1 MDDENLE
8 IRKNEE
14 KDVPAQSD
22 GASIWSKLLDSTG
35 DILDFFVKW
44 LPKKELI

>member
-22 GASIWSKLLDSTG
+22 GASIWSKLLESTG
-35 DILDFFVKW
+35 DILDFLLKSFRKRS
-44 LPKKELI
+44 

>member
-22 GASIWSKLLDSTG
+22 GASILSKLLESTG
-35 DILDFFVKW
+35 DILDFLLKGFRKRS
-44 LPKKELI
+44 

>member
-8 IRKNEE
+8 IHKNEE

-22 GASIWSKLLDSTG
+22 GASIWSKLLSSENPRLCRG
-35 DILDFFVKW
+35 F
-44 LPKKELI
+44 KKG

>member
-8 IRKNEE
+8 IHKNEE

-22 GASIWSKLLDSTG
+22 GASIWSKLLESTG
-35 DILDFFVKW
+35 DILIFLLNGFRKRS
-44 LPKKELI
+44 